1 VAEEKRHA
9 SPLDIVKTL
18 IIYGSAIGL
27 IVGGATWTYQMTQ
40 LIATKT
46 YHEQDQDKFEKKFS
60 GQLDNIEVGV
70 IVKRIQG
77 ILIAKCQSG
86 TTGLD
91 EILFEQ
97 LGRYRKLAS
106 REYSVGE
113 CEDGTEP
120 EVPTLP

>member
-1 VAEEKRHA
+1 MGDEKLHA

-18 IIYGSAIGL
+18 IIFGSAIGL

-40 LIATKT
+40 LIATKN
-46 YHEQDQDKFEKKFS
+46 YHEQDQDQFEQKFS

-77 ILIAKCQSG
+77 ILNAKCQSG
-86 TTGLD
+86 TTSLD

-97 LGRYRKLAS
+97 LGRYRKLAK
-106 REYSVGE
+106 REFTVGE
-113 CEDGTEP
+113 CEDGSEP
-120 EVPTLP
+120 EVPALP